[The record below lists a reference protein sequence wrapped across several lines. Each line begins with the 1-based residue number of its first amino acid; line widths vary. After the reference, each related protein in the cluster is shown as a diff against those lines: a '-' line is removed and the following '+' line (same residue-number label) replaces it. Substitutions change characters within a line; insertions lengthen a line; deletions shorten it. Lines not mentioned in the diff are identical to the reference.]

1 MEKAELEVELTESHR
16 RRRQELRA
24 RLDEL
29 EGDAGSGVLQA
40 GEVESRQTELR
51 NLVSSIEQLSD
62 QAKGQFLLWHGRLTT
77 EQAESEQRAEE
88 LKAEIATLAQ
98 KLAEEDAQG
107 HELARVNARIRKN
120 EDRYLVKR
128 QTLITRKDE
137 YTDAIRDLGIL
148 PEEAYTKYVDTSLDK
163 VCPTQTRPL
172 NQ

>member
-62 QAKGQFLLWHGRLTT
+62 QAKGQSIPVWH
-77 EQAESEQRAEE
+77 
-88 LKAEIATLAQ
+88 
-98 KLAEEDAQG
+98 
-107 HELARVNARIRKN
+107 
-120 EDRYLVKR
+120 
-128 QTLITRKDE
+128 
-137 YTDAIRDLGIL
+137 
-148 PEEAYTKYVDTSLDK
+148 
-163 VCPTQTRPL
+163 
-172 NQ
+172 